1 LCNVLQGYPSVLN
14 YCRRFAHLVEM
25 IESDSD
31 EATTEV
37 ISHTEGLEA
46 LERALLYVE
55 QHSKATLTDVIFMKC
70 WRDTAVSSSRS
81 TLYQK
86 KITDFVK
93 KKKKK
98 TIYKCVSCSI
108 L

>member
-1 LCNVLQGYPSVLN
+1 
-14 YCRRFAHLVEM
+14 M

-37 ISHTEGLEA
+37 ISHTEELEA
-46 LERALLYVE
+46 LERALQYVE
-55 QHSKATLTDVIFMKC
+55 QHSKATPTEVIFIKR
-70 WRDTAVSSSRS
+70 WRDIAASSRRS

-86 KITDFVK
+86 KLTDFVIK
-93 KKKKK
+93 DN
-98 TIYKCVSCSI
+98 

>member
-1 LCNVLQGYPSVLN
+1 VQLCNVLQGFPSVLN

-55 QHSKATLTDVIFMKC
+55 LHSKATPTDVFMKR
-70 WRDTAVSSSRS
+70 WQSIAASSRRS

-86 KITDFVK
+86 KITDFVEK
-93 KKKKK
+93 DN
-98 TIYKCVSCSI
+98 

>member
-1 LCNVLQGYPSVLN
+1 MFVLVNFRINRVLQN
-14 YCRRFAHLVEM
+14 TRRGVGVGDSRDDSN
-25 IESDSD
+25 ESDSD
-31 EATTEV
+31 KATTEV

-55 QHSKATLTDVIFMKC
+55 QHCKATPTDVIFMKR
-70 WRDTAVSSSRS
+70 WWNIAASSRHS

-86 KITDFVK
+86 KITHSVK
-93 KKKKK
+93 KGN
-98 TIYKCVSCSI
+98 

>member
-1 LCNVLQGYPSVLN
+1 
-14 YCRRFAHLVEM
+14 M
-25 IESDSD
+25 IEGDSD

-55 QHSKATLTDVIFMKC
+55 QHSKATPTDVIFMTH
-70 WRDTAVSSSRS
+70 WRDIAASSRRS

-93 KKKKK
+93 KR
-98 TIYKCVSCSI
+98 TIYKCVIEIVTVVVFCQFSSE
-108 L
+108 

>member
-1 LCNVLQGYPSVLN
+1 
-14 YCRRFAHLVEM
+14 M

-31 EATTEV
+31 EATTEI
-37 ISHTEGLEA
+37 ISHTEGLKA
-46 LERALLYVE
+46 LEHALLYVE
-55 QHSKATLTDVIFMKC
+55 QHSKSTPTNVIFMKR
-70 WRDTAVSSSRS
+70 WRDTAASSRLS

-93 KKKKK
+93 RDN
-98 TIYKCVSCSI
+98 

>member
-1 LCNVLQGYPSVLN
+1 
-14 YCRRFAHLVEM
+14 
-25 IESDSD
+25 
-31 EATTEV
+31 
-37 ISHTEGLEA
+37 LEA

-55 QHSKATLTDVIFMKC
+55 QHSEVTLTGVIFMKR
-70 WRDTAVSSSRS
+70 WRDIAASSRRS

-93 KKKKK
+93 KNN
-98 TIYKCVSCSI
+98 

>member
-1 LCNVLQGYPSVLN
+1 M
-14 YCRRFAHLVEM
+14 YC
-25 IESDSD
+25 DSD

-37 ISHTEGLEA
+37 ISYSEGLEA

-55 QHSKATLTDVIFMKC
+55 QHSKATPTDVILMKL
-70 WRDTAVSSSRS
+70 WRDITVSSRRS

-93 KKKKK
+93 KKGQ
-98 TIYKCVSCSI
+98 SI
-108 L
+108 NVNVYVIVLCQFSSE